1 MGITAVR
8 SLVDAMLIHENFD
21 FSTVKCLLALLR
33 DGAIDQSLKLAVVES
48 FIRILLSEKYEHPE
62 DFICA
67 MIL

>member
-1 MGITAVR
+1 
-8 SLVDAMLIHENFD
+8 MLIHENFD

-33 DGAIDQSLKLAVVES
+33 DGAIDQSLKLTVVES